1 MSEEKYTPMAWRITD
16 AYPNDV
22 ARYAASIMDGS
33 DRKDSYFESTK
44 SEFLAD
50 LAAHDLEVA
59 KAERYRVI
67 EMLYGLGHWS
77 SVGVAC
83 QCGAIT
89 PTQVEGLIE
98 SIKYMEGGY
107 S

>member
-16 AYPNDV
+16 DYPNAY
-22 ARYAASIMDGS
+22 ARYVSLAMDGYHG
-33 DRKDSYFESTK
+33 KDSYFEGAK
-44 SEFLAD
+44 AEFLAD

-67 EMLYGLGHWS
+67 EMLEGLGHWS

-83 QCGAIT
+83 QCGEIT

-107 S
+107 